1 MHKCHFLLF
10 CKKNTFKKKLLT
22 FFIFLMDGTSLQ
34 NQLSTLRYPLTARC
48 LKYFNL
54 QKKNIQDICF
64 FSTFHAQKALDA
76 AGTSWCSNLA

>member
-1 MHKCHFLLF
+1 MSFFIILQ
-10 CKKNTFKKKLLT
+10 KKYIQKKLLT
-22 FFIFLMDGTSLQ
+22 FFIFLMDGMSLQ

-54 QKKNIQDICF
+54 QKKKHSGHLF